1 MFWMNL
7 AFSQPVVRIWGS
19 EDPQTVKKQV
29 EQYLDQ
35 LDVRENVYISVGFS
49 TEMPKKLEGMAIS
62 LNSPEPDDYQIIK
75 VLIDASLSKMKQRLV
90 LAHEM
95 IHVKQYVKE
104 ELVVLNK
111 QQVMWKGQKYH
122 FSCVCNRQI
131 PWEKE
136 AYRTDNLLVKLS
148 QEQTKTLQDET
159 DMTLA
164 ELIPEN
170 NTVTSQEVCKSGKC

>member
-1 MFWMNL
+1 
-7 AFSQPVVRIWGS
+7 
-19 EDPQTVKKQV
+19 
-29 EQYLDQ
+29 
-35 LDVRENVYISVGFS
+35 
-49 TEMPKKLEGMAIS
+49 MPEKLEGMAIS

-75 VLIDASLSKMKQRLV
+75 VLIDASLNKTKQRLV

-111 QQVMWKGQKYH
+111 QQVMWKGQKYR